1 MGNNDFLES
10 KPNLYNVGDHTES
23 HSGGLTGR
31 FLHITDLHPDSHY
44 KLGSTTD
51 SACHR
56 GKGPSG
62 YYGLAGSDCDA
73 PFSLI
78 NETFR
83 WVDENLRD
91 KIDFVVWTGDSARH
105 DNDEKIPRTVA
116 EIASL
121 NKFVARKF
129 VDVFDKQRRRSPS
142 IPVVPTIGNNDIM
155 PHNILKAGPN
165 EWTKKFLDIWKKF
178 IPEEQRHTFIQ
189 GGWFTSEVIPGNLA
203 VISLNTMYFYDSNH
217 AVDGCESPSEPG
229 YEQMDW
235 LRVQLQ
241 LLRERKMKAI
251 LIGHVPPARSG
262 SKRNWEESCWQKYA
276 LWKYQ
281 YRDII
286 VGSLYGH
293 MNIDHFMMQDSHK
306 IKIVDLN
313 VDNAFSDDDEESS
326 KELSVSSQSTY
337 LASLREQWSKLPSP
351 PCDPLFNDDSIG
363 DWSATDP
370 TTDDGNHSPDA
381 QNSKKKRRFL
391 KKIGGPWAERYS
403 VSLVAPSVVPNFYP
417 TLRVVEY
424 NITGLQ
430 SSAIWADTS
439 VDLKW
444 SRELHS
450 RQVEDSNTESYME
463 HKPSLGEE
471 TDKDK
476 KKNKD
481 NKKKNPRFKVP
492 RRPSSTAPPGP
503 AYSNQPLTWLSYTQ
517 YYANITK
524 INDKIANL
532 GELSANEKGYG
543 HDNAHYPLEFEVE
556 YDTKVDDVYRLQDL
570 TVRNFFRLASWIAK
584 GDPEKKNMGS
594 LSSSFCDYSDS
605 PSTEQ
610 DQSLKENRRLDD
622 DIYNGDDD
630 DNDVHEQKKGGKK
643 NKKKKNKNRVWIK
656 FLERAFVGFLDANEI
671 DDELDQ

>member
-1 MGNNDFLES
+1 
-10 KPNLYNVGDHTES
+10 
-23 HSGGLTGR
+23 
-31 FLHITDLHPDSHY
+31 
-44 KLGSTTD
+44 
-51 SACHR
+51 
-56 GKGPSG
+56 
-62 YYGLAGSDCDA
+62 
-73 PFSLI
+73 
-78 NETFR
+78 
-83 WVDENLRD
+83 
-91 KIDFVVWTGDSARH
+91 
-105 DNDEKIPRTVA
+105 
-116 EIASL
+116 
-121 NKFVARKF
+121 
-129 VDVFDKQRRRSPS
+129 
-142 IPVVPTIGNNDIM
+142 
-155 PHNILKAGPN
+155 
-165 EWTKKFLDIWKKF
+165 
-178 IPEEQRHTFIQ
+178 
-189 GGWFTSEVIPGNLA
+189 
-203 VISLNTMYFYDSNH
+203 
-217 AVDGCESPSEPG
+217 
-229 YEQMDW
+229 
-235 LRVQLQ
+235 
-241 LLRERKMKAI
+241 
-251 LIGHVPPARSG
+251 
-262 SKRNWEESCWQKYA
+262 
-276 LWKYQ
+276 
-281 YRDII
+281 
-286 VGSLYGH
+286 